1 MGLRILL
8 LPCVIALLCI
18 YLIAYSIKNHC
29 IKKMLQRQEE
39 SVRSQI
45 ANTLQV
51 AKHTDIESFY
61 TLTAMISSLF
71 IFLIAIMELLVDGSW
86 RLFLPCFLTGTIV
99 FCLLDVII
107 FHIRKSAGVIQGAV
121 LFDPKEKRIYAFP
134 SITSDRYSIY
144 QETELIYTIERYSIG
159 KASEKAYVFF
169 AKKEN
174 KFAFKVGNLKDNGF
188 EAILSQKEPANM
200 PIPYKYQ
207 FQSLI
212 VFLIGMICTFMLEL
226 PGLWCVKS
234 ILKSCNLSLF

>member
-174 KFAFKVGNLKDNGF
+174 KFAFKVKSLEENNF
-188 EAILSQKEPANM
+188 EAMLSQKKPIEM
-200 PIPYKYQ
+200 PIPFECRFHTYT
-207 FQSLI
+207 SVLI
-212 VFLIGMICTFMLEL
+212 ALAIFFIGIIVVL
-226 PGLWCVKS
+226 PIVR
-234 ILKSCNLSLF
+234 